1 MPLPDQ
7 GPRQRDWSRL
17 LRPGHLLAAGLILG
31 WLALWLAYQDQL
43 IGAVVALVAAV
54 LTMAAL
60 RRTETM
66 AEEHE
71 AALRSSLEVAA
82 RRHREVERLRG
93 VTAALLVGNRLEDLF
108 QEIAQAGAELLQ
120 AECGALA
127 LVVEEGRFLKVT
139 AATGA
144 LAGAKGNLTPV
155 DGTMAGWVVMHE
167 QPTTSEAIERDSRIS
182 QLHNFGTDAQ
192 LRTTAIV
199 PLRSAGVVIGTLS
212 VYNRLDQRSFDA
224 HDVQLLQALGD
235 QAVVGLDRAHVLEQ
249 SRKNELALAAKNR
262 ELQRATQL
270 KSQFMANMSHELRTP
285 LNAINGFSELLLT
298 QELGSLNEA
307 QREFLES
314 VLRNG
319 KHLLGLINSV
329 LDLAKIEAGRMTL
342 SLGETD
348 IREAITAAVAD
359 TASLRAAK
367 HQECRV
373 DLEDGPLQVVAD
385 GTRVRQI
392 LINFLAN
399 ASKFTPDS
407 GKVVLSAVATR
418 APLPMPAERV
428 GDQKRLVSRDAVWI
442 SVSDTGIGIRP
453 EDMGK
458 LFTEFTQLDSSA
470 SRMQQGTG
478 LGLAVSKRFV
488 DMHGGLIGAE
498 SVYGKGSTFW
508 FILPADGPIRQSG
521 VVDLPQEEASQVGA
535 ASAVS

>member
-7 GPRQRDWSRL
+7 APRRDWSRL
-17 LRPGHLLAAGLILG
+17 LRPGHLLAAGLVLG

-43 IGAVVALVAAV
+43 IGALVALVAAG

-66 AEEHE
+66 AHEHE
-71 AALRSSLEVAA
+71 ATLQLSLEAAA

-93 VTAALLVGNRLEDLF
+93 VTAALLVGDRLDDLF
-108 QEIAQAGAELLQ
+108 QEMAQAAAELLL

-127 LVVEEGRFLKVT
+127 LVVEEGRFLKVA

-144 LAGAKGNLTPV
+144 LEGAKGNLTPV
-155 DGTMAGWVVMHE
+155 DGTLAGWVIMHE
-167 QPTTSEAIERDSRIS
+167 QPTTSEEIAQDGRSNQVQS
-182 QLHNFGTDAQ
+182 CGTDAH
-192 LRTTAIV
+192 LKTTAIV

-212 VYNRLDQRSFDA
+212 VYNRLDRGAFDA
-224 HDVQLLQALGD
+224 HDLQLLQALGD

-298 QELGSLNEA
+298 EEVGSLNEA
-307 QREFLES
+307 QRESLDS

-319 KHLLGLINSV
+319 QHLLGLINSV

-373 DLEDGPLQVVAD
+373 DLEDAPLPVIAD
-385 GTRVRQI
+385 GIRVRQI

-418 APLPMPAERV
+418 APLPMPAERA
-428 GDQKRLVSRDAVWI
+428 GDKERLVSREAVWI
-442 SVSDTGIGIRP
+442 SVSDTGIGIRL
-453 EDMGK
+453 EDMPK

-508 FILPADGPIRQSG
+508 FILPTEGPIRRSGGFEAPAVDVQPAGVASG
-521 VVDLPQEEASQVGA
+521 V
-535 ASAVS
+535 